1 MPEQNDAQSPD
12 ERVSVEIL
20 GERYVIR
27 GHADPG
33 YIAEVA
39 RLVDERMRELQGSA
53 RGINR
58 SRLAVL
64 TAINLADELLQERD
78 RDSEERHEFDEVTAR
93 TRQLITL
100 LDEGL
105 IGDAGENV

>member
-1 MPEQNDAQSPD
+1 MPALSLQES
-12 ERVSVEIL
+12 RVAVEIL

-27 GHADPG
+27 GDADPG

-39 RLVDERMRELQGSA
+39 RMVDERLREL
-53 RGINR
+53 RGAAPGANR
-58 SRLAVL
+58 QRLAVL
-64 TAINLADELLQERD
+64 AVINLADELLQERRRQTESD
-78 RDSEERHEFDEVTAR
+78 PAGLVAER

-105 IGDAGENV
+105 IGEALD